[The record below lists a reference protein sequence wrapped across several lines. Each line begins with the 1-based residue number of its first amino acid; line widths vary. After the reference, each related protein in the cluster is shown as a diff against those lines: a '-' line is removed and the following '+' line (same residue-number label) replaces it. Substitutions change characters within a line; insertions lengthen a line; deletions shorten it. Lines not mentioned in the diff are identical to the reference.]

1 MNNHYG
7 VKPRKVAL
15 IGAGA
20 VGTSFLYSAMN
31 RGIADEYGIMDINVE
46 GAFGN
51 KLDLEDASATNRIAW
66 NTQVVEYKDLQD
78 YDVLVITAG
87 RPQKPGET
95 RLEMVA
101 DNAKIMKAIAVEVKK
116 SGFHGVTIIASNPV
130 DIMTQVYQ
138 EVTGFKS
145 EHVIGSGTVLD
156 SARLRVALS
165 EMIHV
170 APQSISAYVIG
181 EHGDTSLSVYSS
193 ASVAGK
199 PLTWFLNEYKV
210 TEAELTRVHASVFK
224 KAYEIINRKRATFYG
239 IGSALADLTEAVL
252 RDTNMVYACGAKLNG
267 EYGFKDLYIGT
278 AAIIGSGGVKKIIE
292 LELSEPEKIQFEYS
306 AKTLMKTMKIAQDAI
321 K

>member
-1 MNNHYG
+1 MSHEYG

-31 RGIADEYGIMDINVE
+31 RGIADIYGIMDINVD
-46 GAFGN
+46 GAIGN
-51 KLDLEDASATNRIAW
+51 KMDLEDASATNKIAW
-66 NTQVVEYKDLQD
+66 NTDVVEYKDLVD

-101 DNAKIMKAIAVEVKK
+101 DNAKIMKNIALEVKK
-116 SGFHGVTIIASNPV
+116 SGFQGVTIVASNPV
-130 DIMTQVYQ
+130 DVMTQVFQ
-138 EVTGFKS
+138 EVTGFKP

-165 EMIHV
+165 DKIHV

-181 EHGDTSLSVYSS
+181 EHGDTSVSVYSS

-199 PLTWFLNEYKV
+199 PLTWFLEQYNVE
-210 TEAELTRVHASVFK
+210 EAELNTIHASVFK

-252 RDTNMVYACGAKLNG
+252 RNTNMVYACGAKLNG

-278 AAIIGSGGVKKIIE
+278 AAIIGSGGIKKIIE
-292 LELSEPEKIQFEYS
+292 LELDEVEKLQFELS
-306 AKTLMKTMKIAQDAI
+306 AKTLQETMKKAIEAI

>member
-1 MNNHYG
+1 MSNEYG

-31 RGIADEYGIMDINVE
+31 RGIADIYGIMDINVD
-46 GAFGN
+46 GAIGN
-51 KLDLEDASATNRIAW
+51 KMDLEDASATNKIAW
-66 NTQVVEYKDLQD
+66 NTDVVEYQDLVD

-101 DNAKIMKAIAVEVKK
+101 DNAKIMKNIALEVKK
-116 SGFHGVTIIASNPV
+116 SGFQGVTIVASNPV
-130 DIMTQVYQ
+130 DVMTQVFQ
-138 EVTGFKS
+138 EVTGFKA

-165 EMIHV
+165 DKIHV

-181 EHGDTSLSVYSS
+181 EHGDTSVSVYSS

-199 PLTWFLNEYKV
+199 PLTWFLEQYNVE
-210 TEAELTRVHASVFK
+210 EAELNTIHASVFK

-252 RDTNMVYACGAKLNG
+252 RNTNMVYACGAKLNG

-278 AAIIGSGGVKKIIE
+278 AAIIGSGGIKKIIE
-292 LELSEPEKIQFEYS
+292 LELDEVEKLQFELS
-306 AKTLMKTMKIAQDAI
+306 AKTLQETMKKAIDAI

>member
-1 MNNHYG
+1 MSNEYG

-31 RGIADEYGIMDINVE
+31 RGIADIYGIMDINVD
-46 GAFGN
+46 GAIGN
-51 KLDLEDASATNRIAW
+51 KMDLEDASATNKIAW
-66 NTQVVEYKDLQD
+66 NTDVVEYKDLVD

-101 DNAKIMKAIAVEVKK
+101 DNAKIMKNIALEVKK
-116 SGFHGVTIIASNPV
+116 SGFQGVTIVASNPV
-130 DIMTQVYQ
+130 DVMTQVFQ
-138 EVTGFKS
+138 EVTGFKA

-165 EMIHV
+165 DKIHV

-181 EHGDTSLSVYSS
+181 EHGDTSVSVYSS

-199 PLTWFLNEYKV
+199 PLTWFLEQYNVE
-210 TEAELTRVHASVFK
+210 EAELNTIHASVFK

-252 RDTNMVYACGAKLNG
+252 RNTNMVYACGAKLNG

-278 AAIIGSGGVKKIIE
+278 AAIIGSGGIKKIIE
-292 LELSEPEKIQFEYS
+292 LELDEVEKLQFELS
-306 AKTLMKTMKIAQDAI
+306 AKTLQETMKKAIDAI